1 MRKQRKNLTYEGSTA
16 DKVIG
21 WLEAN
26 PQTKSLTTV
35 EITDMFI
42 GKQPAQVAARLK
54 HALMNGFLV
63 RHGEKYRYSYSLPE
77 QLL

>member
-26 PQTKSLTTV
+26 PRTKSLTTV

-42 GKQPAQVAARLK
+42 NKQPAFVAARLK
-54 HALMNGFLV
+54 HALRNGFLV

-77 QLL
+77 KA